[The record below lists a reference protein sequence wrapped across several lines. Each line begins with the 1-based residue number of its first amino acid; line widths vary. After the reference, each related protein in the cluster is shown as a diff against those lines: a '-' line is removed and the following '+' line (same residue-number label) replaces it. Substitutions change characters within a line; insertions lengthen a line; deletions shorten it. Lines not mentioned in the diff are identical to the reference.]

1 MVYHIFMIY
10 QQNGISYI
18 YDFVNKDFIIPIY
31 TSVANN
37 NFNISNLLLDYGAD
51 INYTKN
57 CNYLYNIIIYLYRNK
72 LLNFENLM
80 YILDNGFEIYKAY
93 DNIIDNF
100 IGSNYFDTSKEED
113 KKYFEYSNSFLEIF
127 LKKNKRIPYKNLPL

>member
-1 MVYHIFMIY
+1 MIY